1 MSSRRARA
9 VAPVITALVALAACA
24 GAAEARVAVYAPKV
38 AGPKRVAFHVTGV
51 DPASVR
57 AGSLRMARTHRSL
70 SLRRVRHGIRRGRVV
85 VRLPRQMTHRP
96 RSGRRLRLALRL
108 VEARRARWRPNGT
121 PGHPDPRTVPPG
133 PAPAEPQPPADYP
146 APSDPPA
153 GDPLPPSNPPAPS
166 DPPADDSPAPS
177 DTPPPS
183 DPPAGDTPPPVSPPD
198 DCAPVARSWPE
209 ACWRPFAESSPFN
222 RPIPAGA
229 PLVANSQAIVQR
241 MVSLYGGPAKMTA
254 GDADTSY
261 DYSHP
266 LYYPRADDPV
276 FTLHC
281 YETSW
286 GTCPIEGHRIRI
298 PDAARPAG
306 GGDAHMAVIDEA
318 SGWEYDLYKVR
329 SKPAG
334 GGTLEFR
341 WGGRTRLDGDGLGS
355 NATAAHFGLSA
366 GIIRAEEIAAGKIDH
381 ALFMVVR
388 CTSGKVYPALGG
400 GSQCADGTDA
410 PAGGMRFQL
419 AYTEAEIEALKV
431 PRWKKTILHAL
442 RTYGAYVGDTG
453 GGGFNFQFESGS
465 TYTSFGEGDRLVEWA
480 ATQPGVT
487 PYKGKYVFDLAAG
500 VDWSRMRVVDP
511 CVSRGG
517 C

>member
-1 MSSRRARA
+1 
-9 VAPVITALVALAACA
+9 
-24 GAAEARVAVYAPKV
+24 
-38 AGPKRVAFHVTGV
+38 
-51 DPASVR
+51 
-57 AGSLRMARTHRSL
+57 
-70 SLRRVRHGIRRGRVV
+70 
-85 VRLPRQMTHRP
+85 
-96 RSGRRLRLALRL
+96 
-108 VEARRARWRPNGT
+108 
-121 PGHPDPRTVPPG
+121 
-133 PAPAEPQPPADYP
+133 
-146 APSDPPA
+146 
-153 GDPLPPSNPPAPS
+153 
-166 DPPADDSPAPS
+166 
-177 DTPPPS
+177 
-183 DPPAGDTPPPVSPPD
+183 VSPPD
-198 DCAPVARSWPE
+198 DCSSLARSWPE

-229 PLVANSQAIVQR
+229 PLVANSQAIVER

-254 GDADTSY
+254 GDADTPY

-366 GIIRAEEIAAGKIDH
+366 GIIRAEEMAAGKINH
-381 ALFMVVR
+381 ALFMVVK

-419 AYTEAEIEALKV
+419 GYTEAEIEALKV

-465 TYTSFGEGDRLVEWA
+465 TYTSFGASDRLVDWA
-480 ATQPGVT
+480 STQPGVT
-487 PYKGKYVFDLAAG
+487 PYKGKYVLDLAAG
-500 VDWSRMRVVDP
+500 VDWSRMRVIDP